1 MTWIKFSALRI
12 SLLLKTWIYGKAI
25 APLVELLKQGVSP
38 EKIALTVALGISL
51 GTVPVLGSTSML
63 CTLAAL
69 RLRLNLPAILAVNW
83 LVYPL
88 QIALLIPFL
97 RAGAWLF
104 HVDGPKLTVIQI
116 FGMIRASI
124 WQTITALWTA
134 TMHALVVWAIAG
146 AVASAVV
153 YLGVLVFLRLF
164 WRTEARS

>member
-1 MTWIKFSALRI
+1 M
-12 SLLLKTWIYGKAI
+12 KTWIYGKAI
-25 APLVELLKQGVSP
+25 SPFVELLRQGVSP

-51 GTVPVLGSTSML
+51 GTVPVLGSTSLL

-88 QIALLIPFL
+88 QIALLVPFL

-104 HVDGPKLTVIQI
+104 RVNGPRLTVAQI
-116 FGMIRASI
+116 FGMIRASM
-124 WQTITALWTA
+124 WHTIMALWTA

-146 AVASAVV
+146 AIATAAV
-153 YLGVLVFLRLF
+153 YLAVLVFLRLF
-164 WRTEARS
+164 WSTGAAA